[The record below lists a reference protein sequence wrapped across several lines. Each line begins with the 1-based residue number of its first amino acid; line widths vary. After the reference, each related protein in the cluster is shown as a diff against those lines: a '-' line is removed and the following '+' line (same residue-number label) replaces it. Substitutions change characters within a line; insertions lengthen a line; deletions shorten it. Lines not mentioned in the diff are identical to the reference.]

1 MTWIE
6 ILDSETISAIRYD
19 ARHELLDI
27 RFTNDASTATSVCPT
42 SSTAPRLRADS
53 KGRYFNEIVRD
64 GYEYEELRNRLLGR
78 DALPTYT
85 VGGGARW
92 KDLVRM

>member
-19 ARHELLDI
+19 PRRERLDI
-27 RFTNDASTATSVCPT
+27 RFTNERVYRYDDVPDFVYRAL
-42 SSTAPRLRADS
+42 LRADS

-64 GYEYEELRNRLLGR
+64 GYEYEELS
-78 DALPTYT
+78 
-85 VGGGARW
+85 
-92 KDLVRM
+92 